1 MKRFLNL
8 FVQDLKIS
16 VRNAL
21 ILFLV
26 AVMVVMVVVVAF
38 VIPDEPPQEGELLV
52 ADLTQGEFYA
62 EAIRQEGEP
71 VIFFQDKTSLLAAL
85 EENPNTMALLIE
97 GQPGEPE
104 VTAYHHGLLNHYS
117 EALLTQFLTKE
128 FTDPQAMALYGEA
141 DAIHMLRGAQAA
153 PEGRKAYVP
162 FFLALDV
169 AMMGFMMGAVLM
181 LEERGDGT
189 LRALRV
195 TPVGTATYIL
205 SKSLVFLLVSLVYA
219 ALLML
224 VMGTWPINP
233 LAFWSLLIAG
243 SLLFTFLGMILAT
256 FFKTMSEWLFAG
268 MAVLVAG
275 MLPIVSFLAPSFQP
289 RWMGWIPTTWMLDG
303 FNELLFPV
311 GRSVTQWVL
320 MTIGVTLVVYA
331 ACHVAIRQRLM
342 KEGVS

>member
-1 MKRFLNL
+1 MKRFMSL
-8 FVQDLKIS
+8 FMQDLKIS

-26 AVMVVMVVVVAF
+26 AVMVLMVVVVAL
-38 VIPDEPPQEGELLV
+38 VIPDKPPAEESLLV
-52 ADLTQGEFYA
+52 ADLTQGGMYA
-62 EAIRQEGEP
+62 EAIRQEGEH
-71 VIFFQDKTSLLAAL
+71 VVFFQEEPALLAAL
-85 EENPNTMALLIE
+85 EENPNTMALLIT
-97 GQPGEPE
+97 GNPGEPS
-104 VTAYHHGLLNHYS
+104 VTVYHHGLLNRYS
-117 EALLTQFLTKE
+117 ENLLTQFLTRE
-128 FTDPQAMALYGEA
+128 FTDPAAMALFEA
-141 DAIHMLRGAQAA
+141 SDAIRMLRGDQAA

-162 FFLALDV
+162 FLLALDV

-195 TPVGTATYIL
+195 TPLGTAAYIL

-219 ALLML
+219 TLLLL
-224 VMGTWPINP
+224 VMGTWPVNP
-233 LAFWSLLIAG
+233 LAFWSLLMAG

-268 MAVLVAG
+268 MAVLIAG

-289 RWMGWIPTTWMLDG
+289 RWMGWIPTAWMLDG

-320 MTIGVTLVVYA
+320 QTVGVTLVAYA
-331 ACHVAIRQRLM
+331 ACHVSIAQRLM

>member
-1 MKRFLNL
+1 MKRFASL

-16 VRNAL
+16 IRNAL

-26 AVMVVMVVVVAF
+26 VVMVGMVAVVVF
-38 VIPDEPPQEGELLV
+38 VIPEEPPQEDTLFV
-52 ADLTQGEFYA
+52 ADLTQGGMYA
-62 EAIRQEGEP
+62 DAIRQEGSS
-71 VIFFQDKTSLLAAL
+71 VTFFQDKASLLAAL

-97 GQPGEPE
+97 GVAGQPE
-104 VTAYHHGLLNHYS
+104 VTAYHHGLLNRYA

-128 FTDPQAMALYGEA
+128 FTDPQAMTLYEDTG
-141 DAIHMLRGAQAA
+141 AIRMLRGAQAA

-162 FFLALDV
+162 VLLALDV

-195 TPVGTATYIL
+195 TPIGTAAYIL
-205 SKSLVFLLVSLVYA
+205 SKSLVFLIVSLVYA
-219 ALLML
+219 VLLL
-224 VMGTWPINP
+224 LLMGTWPVNP

-243 SLLFTFLGMILAT
+243 SLLFTFLGMILAA

-275 MLPIVSFLAPSFQP
+275 MLPVISFLAPSFQP
-289 RWMGWIPTTWMLDG
+289 RWMGWIPTAWMLDG

-320 MTIGVTLVVYA
+320 MTVGVTLVAYA
-331 ACHVAIRQRLM
+331 ASHVAIRQRLM